1 MRAPRSVAVAVAVAA
16 WLLAPAVVAAHPLG
30 NFTINHYAGIRI
42 EPDRVLLDVVIDQ
55 AEIAA
60 FQARQGFDTDGDGS
74 VSDEEIEAG
83 RVVACDEL
91 GPDLTLTADETELA
105 LRTIEAGLS
114 FPPGVGGL
122 STMRLVC
129 GYEASFAAPLDADPT
144 RIAFTDNSY
153 PNRLGWREIVVGGS
167 GVTVVAGEGELR
179 TEGVSARLTV
189 YPEALVALPLADQ
202 RIVVDATAGG
212 PAAEPFDIPD
222 AEPVGSAGSSEPPP
236 ATTPGP
242 SVAAS
247 PGSSAAPAPAA
258 SPTPAGGAVPG
269 GVDSG
274 ELPGIFRQDLTPIVL
289 LLSLL
294 TAALLG
300 VGHALTPGHGKT
312 LMAAYLVGTRGTPLH
327 AIGLGLSVSVSHTLG
342 VLVLAALVLGAS
354 DVLPADVVVR
364 WAPVV
369 AAVSIA
375 AIGAWMLIGELRRRR
390 AVRETTA
397 LPLDARAHTHDE
409 HGHDHAHDTRSDA
422 PPNAG
427 ADAGSAAEHDHDHG
441 LEHSHGGVAHSHAPV
456 PGSTITWR
464 SLFALGL
471 AGGLIPSTS
480 ALLILLG
487 SIAAGRPAFG
497 FVLVVAFGL
506 GMAAV
511 MTGIGLAL
519 VAARD
524 RFDRMPGGGGLDRV
538 REAVPLAAAVVVLGF
553 GLYLTAQALAAAPTL

>member
-1 MRAPRSVAVAVAVAA
+1 MAVVVAVAV
-16 WLLAPAVVAAHPLG
+16 LLLGPAVVAAHPLG
-30 NFTINHYAGIRI
+30 NFTINHYAGVRI

-83 RVVACDEL
+83 RVLACDEL
-91 GPDLTLTADETELA
+91 APDLRLTAAETELA

-129 GYEASFAAPLDADPT
+129 GFEAALVTPLGADAT
-144 RIAFTDNSY
+144 RIAFADDAY
-153 PNRLGWREIVVGGS
+153 PNRLGWREIVVRGAGT
-167 GVTVVAGEGELR
+167 TVDAIEGELR
-179 TEGVSARLTV
+179 TESVSARLTA
-189 YPEALVALPLADQ
+189 YPEELIALPLGDQ
-202 RIVVDATAGG
+202 RVVVDVTAGG
-212 PAAEPFDIPD
+212 PEAEPFDIPD
-222 AEPVGSAGSSEPPP
+222 ADPVGGAGSSEPPP
-236 ATTPGP
+236 AATPGP
-242 SVAAS
+242 SAV
-247 PGSSAAPAPAA
+247 A
-258 SPTPAGGAVPG
+258 SPTPVGGAVPG
-269 GVDSG
+269 GVNSG

-327 AIGLGLSVSVSHTLG
+327 AVGLGLSVSLSHTLG

-354 DVLPADVVVR
+354 DILPADVVVR

-375 AIGAWMLIGELRRRR
+375 AIGGWMLIGELRRRR
-390 AVRETTA
+390 AVGRS
-397 LPLDARAHTHDE
+397 RAHPHDGRTHTHDE
-409 HGHDHAHDTRSDA
+409 HGHDHEHETGSS
-422 PPNAG
+422 AG
-427 ADAGSAAEHDHDHG
+427 VADELDHDHG

-511 MTGIGLAL
+511 MSGIGLAL

-524 RFDRMPGGGGLDRV
+524 RFDRMPGGGGLATV
-538 REAVPLAAAVVVLGF
+538 REAVPLVAAFVVLGF
-553 GLYLTAQALAAAPTL
+553 GLYLTAQAIGAAPSL

>member
-1 MRAPRSVAVAVAVAA
+1 VALLVAVAVL
-16 WLLAPAVVAAHPLG
+16 LLAPALVAAHPLG

-74 VSDEEIEAG
+74 VSDEEVEAG

-91 GPDLTLTADETELA
+91 APDLLLTADDTELA

-122 STMRLVC
+122 ATMRLVC
-129 GYEASFAAPLDADPT
+129 GFEAALAPPLGADPT
-144 RIAFTDNSY
+144 PIAFSDDSY
-153 PNRLGWREIVVGGS
+153 PNRLGWREIVVRGS
-167 GVTVVAGEGELR
+167 GARVAPGEGELR
-179 TEGVSARLTV
+179 SESVSARLTA
-189 YPEALVALPLADQ
+189 YPEELVALPLADQ
-202 RIVVDATAGG
+202 RVVLDAMAGG
-212 PAAEPFDIPD
+212 PEAEPFDIPD
-222 AEPVGSAGSSEPPP
+222 AEPVGGARSSEPPP
-236 ATTPGP
+236 AATPGP
-242 SVAAS
+242 S
-247 PGSSAAPAPAA
+247 AAP
-258 SPTPAGGAVPG
+258 SPTPVAGAVPG

-327 AIGLGLSVSVSHTLG
+327 AVGLGLSVSLSHTLG

-375 AIGAWMLIGELRRRR
+375 AIGGWMLIGELRRRR
-390 AVRETTA
+390 AVGRARA
-397 LPLDARAHTHDE
+397 LPPDGRAHTHDE
-409 HGHDHAHDTRSDA
+409 HGHDHEHATG
-422 PPNAG
+422 P
-427 ADAGSAAEHDHDHG
+427 DAGPLDERDHHHG
-441 LEHSHGGVAHSHAPV
+441 FGHSHGGVAHSHAPV

-506 GMAAV
+506 GMAGV
-511 MTGIGLAL
+511 MSGIGLAL

-524 RFDRMPGGGGLDRV
+524 RFDRMPGGGGLAAI
-538 REAVPLAAAVVVLGF
+538 REVVPLVASVVVLGF
-553 GLYLTAQALAAAPTL
+553 GLYLTAQALGAAPTL

>member
-1 MRAPRSVAVAVAVAA
+1 MALVVAVAA
-16 WLLAPAVVAAHPLG
+16 LLLTPALVAAHPLG

-55 AEIAA
+55 AEIPA

-74 VSDEEIEAG
+74 VSDEEVEAG

-91 GPDLTLTADETELA
+91 ATDLSLTAAETGLG

-114 FPPGVGGL
+114 LPPGVGGL

-129 GYEASFAAPLDADPT
+129 GFEALLTAPLGADPT
-144 RIAFTDNSY
+144 RIAFADDAF
-153 PNRLGWREIVVGGS
+153 PHRLGWREILVQG
-167 GVTVVAGEGELR
+167 AGTTLEAVEGEVR
-179 TEGVSARLTV
+179 PESVSARLTA
-189 YPEALVALPLADQ
+189 YPEALVATPLADQ
-202 RIVVDATAGG
+202 RIMVDATAGG
-212 PAAEPFDIPD
+212 PEAEPFDIPD
-222 AEPVGSAGSSEPPP
+222 AEPVGGAGSSEPPP
-236 ATTPGP
+236 AAAPGP
-242 SVAAS
+242 SA
-247 PGSSAAPAPAA
+247 AA
-258 SPTPAGGAVPG
+258 SPTPVGGAVPG

-274 ELPGIFRQDLTPIVL
+274 ELPGIFRQDLTPIML

-342 VLVLAALVLGAS
+342 ILVLAALVLGAS
-354 DVLPADVVVR
+354 DVLRADVVVR

-375 AIGAWMLIGELRRRR
+375 AIGGWMLIGELRRRR
-390 AVRETTA
+390 AVRQATA
-397 LPLDARAHTHDE
+397 VPHDARAHTHDE
-409 HGHDHAHDTRSDA
+409 HGHDREQ
-422 PPNAG
+422 
-427 ADAGSAAEHDHDHG
+427 DAGPDAAQAGGHHHDHG
-441 LEHSHGGVAHSHAPV
+441 LEHSHGGVAHSDAPV

-524 RFDRMPGGGGLDRV
+524 RFDRMPGGGGLDRI
-538 REAVPLAAAVVVLGF
+538 REAVPLVAAVVVLGF